1 MTTIFT
7 CNDSFEAM
15 MTCVYQAWD
24 SRLGHRNIRLMLE
37 PVEQQELFCD
47 YIHVEG
53 DPEKT
58 EKVVRSIRR
67 KISDEAYSQIFK
79 AAMAFEPDRLDTIY
93 RFLLLGF
100 TYGRKVTDML
110 FEPAVIRILELSR
123 KVGNEAHYFR
133 EFTRFVS
140 VNLRPVISA
149 VPSSWESA
157 SFGQSVSYG
166 ESPAL
171 RTSAQDGSPRQG
183 LSEKVYVAHI
193 EPKCNILTITA
204 RHFEDRMPSEHW
216 IILDDNRLLAAV
228 HPKDQPFYLTTLSP
242 FHLEHLLELEKER
255 DVYTDLWQEF
265 FDTIGIQARANSK
278 CQRTM
283 LPLWYRKHMTEFL

>member
-15 MTCVYQAWD
+15 MTCIYQAWD

-47 YIHVEG
+47 YIHVDG

-58 EKVVRSIRR
+58 EKVIRSIQR
-67 KISDEAYSQIFK
+67 KISGEAYSQIFK
-79 AAMAFEPDRLDTIY
+79 ASMSFEPDRLDTIY

-100 TYGRKVTDML
+100 AYGRKVTDML

-140 VNLRPVISA
+140 VNLRPS
-149 VPSSWESA
+149 
-157 SFGQSVSYG
+157 GG
-166 ESPAL
+166 EAL
-171 RTSAQDGSPRQG
+171 SPRQDF
-183 LSEKVYVAHI
+183 SEKVYVAHI

-216 IILDDNRLLAAV
+216 MILDDNRQLAAV
-228 HPKDQPFYLTTLSP
+228 HPKDQPLYLMNLSP
-242 FHLEHLLELEKER
+242 VHLERLLELERER
-255 DVYTDLWQEF
+255 DLYTDLWQEF
-265 FDTIGIQARANSK
+265 FDTIGIDARANSK

-283 LPLWYRKHMTEFL
+283 MPLWYRKHMTEFL